1 MSNQTSSALKKS
13 LTPAETQDI
22 INKSSSSI
30 TSPKTESNESGSK
43 IMNNMT
49 NFGSTPSYS
58 LRAMK
63 RAEE

>member
-1 MSNQTSSALKKS
+1 MKPTES
-13 LTPAETQDI
+13 QDI
-22 INKSSSSI
+22 IDGI
-30 TSPKTESNESGSK
+30 VSPKTDSSLNESTGK